1 MKKIQM
7 VDLQSQYYK
16 IKNDVDNAVLN
27 VLDSAAFINGPE
39 VKSFQNELENYL
51 DVKHVIPCANGTDAL
66 QIALM
71 ALDLQEGDEVI
82 TADFTFAATVEVIH
96 LLKLRSVLV
105 DVDYDTFTIST
116 EQIRKAITP
125 KTKAIIPVHIFGQCA
140 NMEEILKIAEE
151 HNLFV
156 IEDDAQAI
164 GSQFTFSDGSVRHAG
179 TMSTVGTTSFFPS
192 KNLGCYGDGGA
203 IFTNNDDLAY
213 KIRGIVNHGMY
224 ERYYHDEVGV
234 NSRLDSIQAAVLRKK
249 LPNLDSYNDARR
261 KAADYYDE
269 AFAGNENIL
278 TPKRAEYSSHVF
290 HQYTLRILNGKRNEL
305 QKFLT
310 EKEIPAMIYYPVAL
324 RKQKAYYQESNDAD
338 FVNTDKLLDQ
348 VISLP
353 MHTELDEEQLKYI
366 TDAVLE
372 FMLNKDEDKSI

>member
-16 IKNDVDNAVLN
+16 IKSDVDNAVLN
-27 VLDSAAFINGPE
+27 VMDSAAFINGPE
-39 VKSFQNELENYL
+39 VKLFQKELEEYL

-71 ALDLQEGDEVI
+71 ALDLKEGDEVI
-82 TADFTFAATVEVIH
+82 TSDFTFAATVEVIH
-96 LLKLRSVLV
+96 LLKLKAVLV

-116 EQIRKAITP
+116 EQIKKAITP
-125 KTKAIIPVHIFGQCA
+125 KTKAIIPVHLFGQCA
-140 NMEEILKIAEE
+140 NMEEILKIAKE
-151 HNLFV
+151 HDLYV

-164 GSQFTFSDGSVRHAG
+164 GADYTFANGEVKKSG
-179 TMSTVGTTSFFPS
+179 TMGTIGTTSFFPS

-203 IFTNNDDLAY
+203 IFTNDDELAH
-213 KIRGIVNHGMY
+213 KMRGIVNHGMY

-249 LPNLDSYNDARR
+249 LPNLNLYNEARN

-269 AFAGNENIL
+269 AFAGHTDIL
-278 TPKRAEYSSHVF
+278 TPERAKDSTHVF

-305 QKFLT
+305 RDFLA

-324 RKQKAYYQESNDAD
+324 RKQKAYFQDSHDAD
-338 FVNTDKLLDQ
+338 FVNTDKLLEE

-366 TDAVLE
+366 TDVVSE
-372 FMLNKDEDKSI
+372 FMNK